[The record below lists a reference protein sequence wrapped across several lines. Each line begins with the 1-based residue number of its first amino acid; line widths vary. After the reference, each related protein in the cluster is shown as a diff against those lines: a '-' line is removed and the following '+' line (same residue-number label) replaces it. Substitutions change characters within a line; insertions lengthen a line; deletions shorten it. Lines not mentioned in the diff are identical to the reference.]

1 MNRWLFKQEPDCYS
15 FADLVRDG
23 GTSWDGVANALAQK
37 HLRRC
42 QPGDTG
48 FFYHSGKEKKVVGIF
63 QITATAAPIPGAEND
78 KLVAVPVIAVR
89 ELANPVSLAAIKA
102 DPLFAEWELVRISRL
117 SVMPCPEELWNRVLE
132 LAGEVPEAK
141 AAKKMKKPR

>member
-23 GTSWDGVANALAQK
+23 GTFWDGVANALALK

-42 QPGDTG
+42 QPGDMG
-48 FFYHSGKEKKVVGIF
+48 FYYHTGKEKKVVGIF
-63 QITATAAPIPGAEND
+63 EIIATAAPLPDVEND
-78 KLVAVPVIAVR
+78 VIIAPPVKPVR
-89 ELANPVSLAAIKA
+89 ALANPVSLAVIKA
-102 DPLFAEWELVRISRL
+102 DPLFAEWELVRNSRL

-132 LAGEVPEAK
+132 LAGETPAEANT
-141 AAKKMKKPR
+141 KKPW